1 MSRPGT
7 PSALP
12 EQASAESLP
21 AMNEAAASS
30 SNAQGG
36 VLPCKK
42 KAWFAILLSKVDE
55 KNHESY
61 LPGVTV
67 QLNVPGLGKV
77 ERVSANSAR
86 AIRFDQ
92 LEPGGTG
99 DVLAMRHDSA
109 VYEALG
115 DFS

>member
-1 MSRPGT
+1 MSRPGN
-7 PSALP
+7 PSPLP
-12 EQASAESLP
+12 GQASPGSLP
-21 AMNEAAASS
+21 AMNDRAASS
-30 SNAQGG
+30 CNAQGG

-42 KAWFAILLSKVDE
+42 KAWFE
-55 KNHESY
+55 KNSESY
-61 LPGVTV
+61 LPDVTV
-67 QLNVPGLGKV
+67 ELNVPDLGKV

-92 LEPGGTG
+92 LEPGGKG
-99 DVLAMRHDSA
+99 DVLAMRHDSD